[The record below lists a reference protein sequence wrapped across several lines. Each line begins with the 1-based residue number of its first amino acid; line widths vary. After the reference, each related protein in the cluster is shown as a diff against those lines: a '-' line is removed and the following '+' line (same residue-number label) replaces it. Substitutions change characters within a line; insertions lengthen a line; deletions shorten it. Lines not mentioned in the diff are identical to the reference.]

1 MSISTLIK
9 GFKVLNYAFL
19 LLFCGYTIV
28 TYFQFPEVVPIHFN
42 LSGEAD
48 GFGSKNMNWFLVLVG
63 TALFFFMQYCAKNP
77 YTPGL
82 NIPETLRN
90 NKELTNLFCQVICLI
105 ILILFLDIQYESVEV
120 AQHRQKEISHLTL
133 FLIGFM
139 FIVMF
144 GFFIY
149 AKNRNRTK

>member
-1 MSISTLIK
+1 
-9 GFKVLNYAFL
+9 
-19 LLFCGYTIV
+19 
-28 TYFQFPEVVPIHFN
+28 
-42 LSGEAD
+42 
-48 GFGSKNMNWFLVLVG
+48 
-63 TALFFFMQYCAKNP
+63 MQYCAKNP

>member
-63 TALFFFMQYCAKNP
+63 TALFSLCNIVQK
-77 YTPGL
+77 TP
-82 NIPETLRN
+82 ILR
-90 NKELTNLFCQVICLI
+90 V
-105 ILILFLDIQYESVEV
+105 
-120 AQHRQKEISHLTL
+120 
-133 FLIGFM
+133 
-139 FIVMF
+139 
-144 GFFIY
+144 
-149 AKNRNRTK
+149 